1 MMNEQNLSF
10 EQSLARLEQIV
21 QTLESSKI
29 TLDES
34 LKLFQEGTALI
45 RSCEKLL
52 DEAELRVTK
61 VIAAEDG
68 TSAEEVFVFD
78 ADV

>member
-1 MMNEQNLSF
+1 MNEQNITF
-10 EQSLARLEQIV
+10 EQSLSRLEQIV
-21 QTLESSKI
+21 QIMESGKI

-34 LKLFQEGTALI
+34 LNLFQEGTALI

-61 VIAAEDG
+61 VLAAEDG
-68 TSAEEVFVFD
+68 TPTEEVFIRD
-78 ADV
+78 AEL

>member
-1 MMNEQNLSF
+1 MNEQNLTF
-10 EQSLARLEQIV
+10 EESLVRLEQIV
-21 QTLESSKI
+21 QAMESGKI

-45 RSCEKLL
+45 RGCEKLL

-61 VIAAEDG
+61 VLAGEDG
-68 TSAEEVFVFD
+68 APVEEVFVCD
-78 ADV
+78 AEI

>member
-1 MMNEQNLSF
+1 MNEHNLNF

-21 QTLESSKI
+21 QAMESGKV

-34 LKLFQEGTALI
+34 LELFQEGTALI

-61 VIAAEDG
+61 VMAGEDG
-68 TSAEEVFVFD
+68 APVEEVFGCD
-78 ADV
+78 GDI

>member
-1 MMNEQNLSF
+1 MNEQNLSF
-10 EQSLARLEQIV
+10 EQSLARLEKIV
-21 QTLESSKI
+21 QAMESGNI

-34 LKLFQEGTALI
+34 LALFQEGTALI

-61 VIAAEDG
+61 VTAAKDG
-68 TSAEEVFVFD
+68 TPVEEVFTCD
-78 ADV
+78 GEI